1 MKKNITP
8 NKIDLNKFME
18 SAKII
23 AETCS
28 RFSMADVDY
37 CADEHGNKCPFSQKR
52 RLHIYAPVGRST
64 MGVIKENLT

>member
-8 NKIDLNKFME
+8 NKIDLNNFME

-28 RFSMADVDY
+28 RFSYASVHY
-37 CADEHGNKCPFSQKR
+37 CKDERGNRCPFSKTDGCVFTHQWDVLPCELLR
-52 RLHIYAPVGRST
+52 RI
-64 MGVIKENLT
+64 

>member
-8 NKIDLNKFME
+8 DKIDLNNFME

-28 RFSMADVDY
+28 RFSYADIDY
-37 CADEHGNKCPFSQKR
+37 CADEQGNKCPFSQKGGCIFTHKWDVLPCELLR
-52 RLHIYAPVGRST
+52 RI
-64 MGVIKENLT
+64 

>member
-8 NKIDLNKFME
+8 NKIDLNNFME

-28 RFSMADVDY
+28 RFSYADVDY
-37 CADEHGNKCPFSQKR
+37 CEDEHGNKCPFSQKGGCIFTHQWDVLPCELLR
-52 RLHIYAPVGRST
+52 RS
-64 MGVIKENLT
+64 